1 MRLTIVILL
10 AIFGL
15 ILCVNL
21 SASTYMDWQR
31 YRYDRSVGLMEYQ
44 NTQWQRTRQEQLDL
58 RQKKQVDLDNCVRM
72 WNPLPKGDIETVSLW
87 RLRAYDK
94 WAECEGLRM
103 EIQQAPP

>member
-31 YRYDRSVGLMEYQ
+31 FRNDRAPSHVIEYLDARR
-44 NTQWQRTRQEQLDL
+44 QRAF
-58 RQKKQVDLDNCVRM
+58 DNCVKLSLAYPRV
-72 WNPLPKGDIETVSLW
+72 GDTNMPYPRQDWLSLIQ
-87 RLRAYDK
+87 L
-94 WAECEGLRM
+94 CESYRK
-103 EIQQAPP
+103 AVP